1 MELHFFETNY
11 AVIRNKFVNFAANMK
26 NEETKSIVYSHEVLE
41 FVTVAVQ
48 YCAFLEQA
56 EGSDRRTF
64 VDTMLKL
71 LPLLY
76 LKGALIPKY
85 EPMTGDSL
93 QDYVTE
99 ENYNIVR
106 NNIAFVMG
114 EQDDY
119 LDVFV
124 EDMKYSES
132 PILCT
137 ISENLADIYQDLK
150 NFACTIKDGIEESME
165 LALFECKCNFE
176 TYWGLKTANTMRAL
190 HEVRYSMGEDDLEED
205 TPY

>member
-1 MELHFFETNY
+1 M
-11 AVIRNKFVNFAANMK
+11 
-26 NEETKSIVYSHEVLE
+26 E

-48 YCAFLEQA
+48 YCAYLEQTDNI
-56 EGSDRRTF
+56 DRKNF
-64 VDTMLKL
+64 VDTMQKM

-76 LKGALIPKY
+76 LKGALIEKY
-85 EPMTGDSL
+85 EPMVDDSL
-93 QDYVTE
+93 ADYVTE
-99 ENYNIVR
+99 ENYNIIR
-106 NNIAFVMG
+106 NNIAYILAD
-114 EQDDY
+114 QDDF

-150 NFACTIKDGIEESME
+150 NFVSAFKDGIEESME
-165 LALFECKCNFE
+165 LALYECKCNFE
-176 TYWGLKTANTMRAL
+176 TYWGLKVANTLRAL
-190 HEVRYSMGEDDLEED
+190 HEVKYSMSDDDMDED

>member
-1 MELHFFETNY
+1 M
-11 AVIRNKFVNFAANMK
+11 R
-26 NEETKSIVYSHEVLE
+26 NEESKSIVYSHEVLE

-48 YCAFLEQA
+48 YCALLEQA
-56 EGSDRRTF
+56 ESTERKKF
-64 VDTMLKL
+64 VDTVLKL

-76 LKGALIPKY
+76 LKGALIPKF
-85 EPMTGDSL
+85 EPMTDETL

-99 ENYNIVR
+99 ENYDIVR
-106 NNIAFVMG
+106 NNIAMVMG
-114 EQDDY
+114 EQDDF

-150 NFACTIKDGIEESME
+150 NFVCTMKDGIEESME

-176 TYWGLKTANTMRAL
+176 TYWGLKTANTMRAM
-190 HEVRYSMGEDDLEED
+190 HEVLYGMSEDDYGED